1 MYNLWIVAIVVGILL
16 VATIVL
22 HFVAKKKY
30 WSDVEDGCFVMMLLL
45 SVAFA
50 ASITV
55 GIALLI
61 EANQTVMTLTL
72 ERDLLVNLLEG
83 QEGFDKIAI
92 TQRIV
97 EYNHELAQI
106 IANVKSFGDW
116 SPYTFTDYELLTFI
130 EI

>member
-1 MYNLWIVAIVVGILL
+1 MYNLWIVAIIIAVML
-16 VATIVL
+16 VALIVLRLALKDKYDFEDNTYIVIFVGAFALIFVTIVAFGTQL
-22 HFVAKKKY
+22 TA
-30 WSDVEDGCFVMMLLL
+30 VE
-45 SVAFA
+45 
-50 ASITV
+50 TV
-55 GIALLI
+55 NGLMI
-61 EANQTVMTLTL
+61 
-72 ERDLLVNLLEG
+72 ERDLLANLLDE
-83 QEGFDKIAI
+83 QESFDKIAI